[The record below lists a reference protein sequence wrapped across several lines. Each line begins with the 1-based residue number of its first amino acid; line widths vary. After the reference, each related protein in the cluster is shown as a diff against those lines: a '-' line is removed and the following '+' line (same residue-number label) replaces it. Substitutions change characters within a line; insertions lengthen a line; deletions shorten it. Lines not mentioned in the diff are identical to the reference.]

1 VTPRRSCGRL
11 IVLVVLLAGCGG
23 GGQSPIYSSQQVE
36 AAFRQV
42 GITLQVAH
50 RPAADHKPKQ
60 GPLQHTTILTGGIKG
75 HPHADITV
83 YVFSLAAGEAADL
96 LHALHVKTRSAEEP
110 DHNFAAASGNVVVVG
125 GNIARRDKLR
135 LRAAMKNLSSRA

>member
-1 VTPRRSCGRL
+1 VTRRRFRRRL

-23 GGQSPIYSSQQVE
+23 GGQSPIYSSQQVK

-42 GITLQVAH
+42 GITLRVAH
-50 RPAADHKPKQ
+50 RPAPGHKPKQ

-96 LHALHVKTRSAEEP
+96 LHALQVKTRSAEEP

-125 GNIARRDKLR
+125 GSIARRDKPR
-135 LRAAMKNLSSRA
+135 LRAAMKNLSGHA